1 MGTNAI
7 SSDAYRPALFYW
19 ALATAVAVF
28 PLIALGGLVTS
39 LRAGMVDPQSVRVP
53 WYMFTLAWQ
62 DTAEAHGVGYLIE
75 HGHRQLGWIVGLM
88 TIVLTLW
95 VVLVSQRRWVKV
107 LAVCALLGV
116 SFQGVLGILRVELN
130 RAGWGLELAMVHG
143 ITGQLVFTAVAMLS
157 LVLSRSWI
165 VAEPQEAEGGQRFR
179 KMCRLTW
186 MLVAVQLV
194 LGVWL
199 RQLGSGSGYWLLIVH
214 AVLALAIVSHAVMLV
229 VRTRRAGLRDLRAL
243 GQPALWLLLLVV
255 GQIFLG
261 TAGWWFGA
269 GEGALDYRQVT
280 VERAGLTTAHVGI
293 GALVLVTITALTL
306 RSYRHLYVN
315 AAAGQPSL
323 ATASGV
329 V

>member
-1 MGTNAI
+1 LGTNTH
-7 SSDAYRPALFYW
+7 SSDTYRPALFIW
-19 ALATAVAVF
+19 ALATALAVF
-28 PLIALGGLVTS
+28 PLITLGGLVTS

-53 WYMFTLAWQ
+53 WYMFTLSWQ

-88 TIVLTLW
+88 TIALTLW

-116 SFQGVLGILRVELN
+116 SLQGVLGILRVELN

-143 ITGQLVFTAVAMLS
+143 ITGQLVFTAVAMLP

-165 VAEPQEAEGGQRFR
+165 SADPREAEGGQRFR
-179 KMCRLTW
+179 KMCRLTL
-186 MLVAVQLV
+186 MLVLVQLV
-194 LGVWL
+194 LGVCL

-214 AVLALAIVSHAVMLV
+214 AVLALAILSHAVMLV
-229 VRTRRAGLRDLRAL
+229 VRTRRAGLRDLQVL

-255 GQIFLG
+255 GQIILG

-280 VERAGLTTAHVGI
+280 VERAWLTTAHVGI

-306 RSYRHLYVN
+306 RSYRHLCVN
-315 AAAGQPSL
+315 TAAAQPSL